1 MKNSKLVI
9 VRLFL
14 LKRLFSFLDYL
25 SHFQFSRT
33 FIVNSKLYIGAAII
47 STTAIQTSCSTK
59 TKPTEPKN
67 DVGEKG
73 IDTASTK
80 KFAQVDSTGNII
92 EKKKTTTKNKIVEPI
107 FPDLI
112 DVTCYEVATEPPV
125 ITCYVVAVEPPP
137 EPEPEV
143 TPYIKVDGE
152 PEFPGGSDSLKT
164 YANNHII
171 YPQEAIELGLEGLC
185 LVQYV
190 IGISGKVEDVQLLK
204 SSGSPLLDSEALRV
218 VSHMPAWKPGT
229 NNSDTVRVQ
238 KIIPIRFTLPI
249 ENTTK

>member
-59 TKPTEPKN
+59 TKSSEPKI
-67 DVGEKG
+67 DIGEKG
-73 IDTASTK
+73 IDTVSTK
-80 KFAQVDSTGNII
+80 KFAQVDSTGTIL
-92 EKKKTTTKNKIVEPI
+92 KSPKKIVHPNNKLLFGDPI
-107 FPDLI
+107 E
-112 DVTCYEVATEPPV
+112 VSCYEVAIPS
-125 ITCYVVAVEPPP
+125 PP
-137 EPEPEV
+137 EPEPMCYLPAYVPEPKPEPG
-143 TPYIKVDGE
+143 PYIKVDVE

-185 LVQYV
+185 VVQYV

-218 VSHMPAWKPGT
+218 ISHMPAWKPGT